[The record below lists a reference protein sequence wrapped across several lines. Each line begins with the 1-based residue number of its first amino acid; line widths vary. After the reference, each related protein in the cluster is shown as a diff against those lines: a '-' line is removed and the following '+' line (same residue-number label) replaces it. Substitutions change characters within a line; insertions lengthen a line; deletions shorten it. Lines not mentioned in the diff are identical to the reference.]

1 MGNGGTRIM
10 EPEVTAQAVADFDPE
25 IFVKETIA
33 NFESQTGAKFTRS
46 AENLVVTPA
55 IQHHDRIVE
64 EVAAH
69 NVTAE
74 VIADAVLTLLRN
86 AVQLAEEEGSDFVES
101 HHVEHAM
108 KLECRWFPWC

>member
-25 IFVKETIA
+25 IFVRETIT
-33 NFESQTGAKFTRS
+33 NFENQTRSRITRS
-46 AENLVVTPA
+46 AENLVVNPA
-55 IQHHDRIVE
+55 IHHRDRIVE

-74 VIADAVLTLLRN
+74 VIADAV
-86 AVQLAEEEGSDFVES
+86 
-101 HHVEHAM
+101 
-108 KLECRWFPWC
+108 